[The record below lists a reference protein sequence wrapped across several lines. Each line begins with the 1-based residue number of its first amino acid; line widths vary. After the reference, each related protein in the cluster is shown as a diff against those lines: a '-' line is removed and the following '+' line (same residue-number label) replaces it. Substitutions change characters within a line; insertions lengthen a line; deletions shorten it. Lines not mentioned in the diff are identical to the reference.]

1 MAHRGGERVSADNK
15 TCVEPVMVGALAMLM
30 ALLAT
35 LAEIRFLFL
44 IPDRVLSYQQSR
56 GPERVI
62 CLLCNH

>member
-44 IPDRVLSYQQSR
+44 IPERVLSYQRSR

-62 CLLCNH
+62 YLLCNH